1 MMLKLAAVE
10 GVGGVESERRKFGW
24 PLVAGMVLVLMLAV
38 FGGLRIRSSRQ
49 ADAIPPVD
57 AAKED
62 RMRQICV
69 FPQTLHTK
77 DELAVVYAADST
89 DAHPASSA
97 RHVPVLEE
105 PYTPLVEVEAA
116 IGKADRTDGDWM
128 EWKENATDAAN
139 TNWYLRMA
147 FDEQKNLKGIAVRTS
162 AKGPDGCKELRIG
175 RRAGDWSE
183 TVRKN
188 AECGADCR

>member
-1 MMLKLAAVE
+1 L
-10 GVGGVESERRKFGW
+10 GVERNRRGIGW
-24 PLVAGMVLVLMLAV
+24 AVVAGVVVVVAV
-38 FGGLRIRSSRQ
+38 VCGLRMRAGWQ
-49 ADAIPPVD
+49 ADAIPAIV
-57 AAKED
+57 AGKVD
-62 RMRQICV
+62 RMRQVCV

-89 DAHPASSA
+89 AAHPASSA
-97 RHVPVLEE
+97 RRVPVLEE

-116 IGKADRTDGDWM
+116 IGKADLTDGEWM

-147 FDEQKNLKGIAVRTS
+147 FDPEKKLKEIAVRTS
-162 AKGPDGCKELRIG
+162 VKGPDGCKEVRIG

-188 AECGADCR
+188 GECGADCR